1 MSDRVSLQLNQK
13 QSLKQ
18 AQRLI
23 MLPQMQQALHMLQV
37 PVMELS
43 SLIELEMEQNPVI
56 EYGEERE
63 GNLSSELEGDLTGG
77 VEPEEQPEEELKI
90 DEKDFEVLRRLD
102 EDFND
107 HFSESGNAPLK
118 RTAEEEEQKTYQ
130 ESSLKSPYNATERL
144 LEQVEEFL
152 EVEEERRIA
161 WELIGNLDDR
171 GVLTASLEEVAAL
184 GGFALEKV
192 EKVLERIQQ
201 FDPPGV
207 GARSMQEALLLQLKR
222 KGKEDSLAFRIVS
235 EHYDEMIH
243 NKLPSIAKQLPVAVR
258 DVQEAIQADIAHLD
272 LHPLSTQETA
282 VVQVLTPDLRLVQ
295 EGEKWRVEVVDE
307 GVPSLRVNRRYL
319 RMLEDE
325 SLPLET
331 KEYIKQK
338 ILSCKWLLKNIHQRN
353 ETLYRIGESLI
364 KWQKD
369 FLEQDKGE
377 LVPLMMKTVAE
388 EAGVHE
394 STIARAVANKC
405 LECPKGL
412 IPLRSFFTNAYTNDE
427 GEEVSSSAVKNI
439 LKRLIAEEDKKK
451 PLSDEALSQKIK
463 AEGIPCARRTVA
475 KYRGVLRIGSASQRR
490 VFSV

>member
-1 MSDRVSLQLNQK
+1 MTDRVSLQLNQK

-43 SLIELEMEQNPVI
+43 SLIEQEMEQNPVI

-63 GNLSSELEGDLTGG
+63 GNLSSELEGDLIGG
-77 VEPEEQPEEELKI
+77 AEPEEQPEEELRI
-90 DEKDFEVLRRLD
+90 DEGDFEVLRRLD
-102 EDFND
+102 EDFRD
-107 HFSESGNAPLK
+107 HFSESGGAPIK
-118 RTAEEEEQKTYQ
+118 RTTEEEEQKNYQ
-130 ESSLKSPYNATERL
+130 ESSIKSPFNATERL
-144 LEQVEEFL
+144 LEQVDEFL
-152 EVEEERRIA
+152 ETEEERRIA

-171 GVLTASLEEVAAL
+171 GVLTASLQEVAAL

-222 KGKEDSLAFRIVS
+222 KGKEGSLAFRIVS

-243 NKLPSIAKQLPVAVR
+243 NKLPLIAKQLPVAIR

-272 LHPLSTQETA
+272 LHPLSTQENS

-325 SLPLET
+325 SLPLDT

-353 ETLYRIGESLI
+353 ETLYRIGESLV

-369 FLEQDKGE
+369 FLENDKGE

-388 EAGVHE
+388 EVGVHE
-394 STIARAVANKC
+394 STIARAVSNKC
-405 LECPKGL
+405 LECPKGVV
-412 IPLRSFFTNAYTNDE
+412 PLRSFFTNAYTNDE

-439 LKRLIAEEDKKK
+439 LKRLIEEEDKKK

-475 KYRGVLRIGSASQRR
+475 KYRGVLGIGSASQRR
-490 VFSV
+490 TFSV